1 MKRQIAILLG
11 VFGLMLS
18 TAVANAQ
25 TLKVKANVPF
35 DFVVDKTTMPA
46 GAYTIDALLPSSS
59 ALAIRSSDAK
69 VGRVVL
75 ANSARSREASTDTR
89 LVFHHYGDR
98 YFLSAIWVQGEL
110 SGREFPMSRREIEV
124 AKSSAPSENVIVLAS
139 LN

>member
-1 MKRQIAILLG
+1 MKRQIVILLG
-11 VFGLMLS
+11 VFGLMVS

-35 DFVVDKTTMPA
+35 DFVVGKTTMPA

-59 ALAIRSSDAK
+59 ALAIRNRDAK
-69 VGRVVL
+69 VGSVVL
-75 ANSARSREASTDTR
+75 AGSATSYEPSADTH
-89 LVFHHYGDR
+89 LVFRRYGDR
-98 YFLSAIWVQGEL
+98 YFLSAIWVQGER
-110 SGREFPMSRREIEV
+110 SGREFQMSKREIEM